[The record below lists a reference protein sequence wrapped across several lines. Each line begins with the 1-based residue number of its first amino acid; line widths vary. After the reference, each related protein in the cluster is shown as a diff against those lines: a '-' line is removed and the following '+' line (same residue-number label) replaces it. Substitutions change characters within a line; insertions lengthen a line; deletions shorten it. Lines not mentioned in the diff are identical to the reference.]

1 MAADSA
7 RPLSQ
12 GRVCPAGRRSRIFA
26 VSEIFAELAAWVL
39 MPNYGPM
46 LIDDLFR
53 ATDPPML
60 RY

>member
-1 MAADSA
+1 V
-7 RPLSQ
+7 
-12 GRVCPAGRRSRIFA
+12 G
-26 VSEIFAELAAWVL
+26 EIFTELAARVL